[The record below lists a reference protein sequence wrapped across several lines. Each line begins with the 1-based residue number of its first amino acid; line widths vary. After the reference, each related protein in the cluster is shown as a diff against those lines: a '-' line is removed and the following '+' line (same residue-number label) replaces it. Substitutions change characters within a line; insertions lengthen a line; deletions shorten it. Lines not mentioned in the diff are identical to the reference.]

1 MTINI
6 NKQGDKQM
14 PDNALVLFEN
24 TMGELFELMSLY
36 SLEERDNFVEDRIIV
51 EENGNVVKRL
61 QWRFTRDE
69 ED

>member
-1 MTINI
+1 
-6 NKQGDKQM
+6 M